1 MTDITA
7 ATITITLTYHEARAV
22 RTALRNRAKK
32 FERAMSKGEFKP
44 EHGKLDRNQLGPE
57 MNSRLAGLLDQALTA
72 AVEKEKAANRPSH

>member
-32 FERAMSKGEFKP
+32 FERAMSKGEFKRDT
-44 EHGKLDRNQLGPE
+44 G
-57 MNSRLAGLLDQALTA
+57 NSIAINWER
-72 AVEKEKAANRPSH
+72 R